1 MIKKILQW
9 IGAVLKKILK
19 WLGIGFSI
27 IIIGGFIPA
36 TLGAYGLFWERWT
49 TSLLGNPLNPR
60 LSWYTP
66 LEKTTGNFSQPL
78 ATLASEGSAIQQDV
92 LQEAS
97 DYAELHGSD
106 SLVIQHNGKIVYENY
121 WNDTKPESLFALHS
135 ITKTMNA
142 LLMGHAIKDGFID
155 SVDIPAA
162 TFIEE
167 WKGSNKENIQI
178 RDLLNMASGIQESYN
193 FEPTSP
199 RIQRIMGLDIV
210 APNIAAETKGKPGTA
225 FLHVNPN
232 SQILGIII
240 ERATGQRFSEY
251 FSEKIWQPL
260 GARDAFFF
268 VDKLGGMVHTDCC
281 MWASIRDIVRVGEML
296 MHKGAFKGSQIIPAG
311 WVDEMIKPS
320 KANVNYGMQLWIG
333 KEFVEY
339 RPYDPSTT
347 IFANYH
353 SEPFQADDVFFLD
366 GLGKKRLYVIPSK
379 SLVILRTGPNSS
391 EWDDSKLPNLLIGA
405 LN

>member
-1 MIKKILQW
+1 MIKQILQW
-9 IGAVLKKILK
+9 TGIVLKKILK

-36 TLGAYGLFWERWT
+36 TLGPYGLFWERWT

-142 LLMGHAIKDGFID
+142 LLMGHAIEDGFID

>member
-296 MHKGAFKGSQIIPAG
+296 MNKGTFNGNQIIPTG
-311 WVDEMIKPS
+311 WVDEMIQPS

-353 SEPFQADDVFFLD
+353 SEPFQVNDVFFLD
-366 GLGKKRLYVIPSK
+366 GLGKKRLYVVPSK

-391 EWDDSKLPNLLIGA
+391 EWDDSKLPNLLIRA

>member
-9 IGAVLKKILK
+9 TGVVVKKILK

-78 ATLASEGSAIQQDV
+78 ATLTSEDSAIQQDV

-142 LLMGHAIKDGFID
+142 LLMGHAIEDGFID

-193 FEPTSP
+193 FKPTSS

-225 FLHVNPN
+225 FAHFNPN

-268 VDKLGGMVHTDCC
+268 VDTHGGMVHTDCC

-296 MHKGAFKGSQIIPAG
+296 MNKGIFNGNQIIPTG
-311 WVDEMIKPS
+311 WVDEMIQPS

-353 SEPFQADDVFFLD
+353 SEPFQVNDVFFLD
-366 GLGKKRLYVIPSK
+366 GLGKKRLYVVPSK

>member
-1 MIKKILQW
+1 MIRQILQW
-9 IGAVLKKILK
+9 TGVVLKKILK
-19 WLGIGFSI
+19 WLGIVFSI

-78 ATLASEGSAIQQDV
+78 ATLTSEDSAIQQDV

-142 LLMGHAIKDGFID
+142 LLMGHAIEDGFID

-193 FEPTSP
+193 FKPTSS
-199 RIQRIMGLDIV
+199 RIQRIMGLDII

-225 FLHVNPN
+225 FMHVNPN

-268 VDKLGGMVHTDCC
+268 VDTHGGMVHTDCC

-296 MHKGAFKGSQIIPAG
+296 MNKGIFNGNQIIPTG
-311 WVDEMIKPS
+311 WVDEMIQPS

-353 SEPFQADDVFFLD
+353 SEPFQVNDVFFLD
-366 GLGKKRLYVIPSK
+366 GLGKKRLYVVPSK

>member
-78 ATLASEGSAIQQDV
+78 ATLASEDSAIQQDV

-268 VDKLGGMVHTDCC
+268 VDTHGGMVHTDCC
-281 MWASIRDIVRVGEML
+281 MWASIRDLVRVGEML
-296 MHKGAFKGSQIIPAG
+296 MHKGVFKGSQIIPAG

-347 IFANYH
+347 IFLNYH

-366 GLGKKRLYVIPSK
+366 GLGKKRLYVVPSK

-391 EWDDSKLPNLLIGA
+391 EWDDSKLPNLLIRA

>member
-142 LLMGHAIKDGFID
+142 LLMGHAIEDGFID

-268 VDKLGGMVHTDCC
+268 VDKHGGMVHTDCC
-281 MWASIRDIVRVGEML
+281 MWASIRDLVRVGEML
-296 MHKGAFKGSQIIPAG
+296 MHKGVFKGSQIIPAG
-311 WVDEMIKPS
+311 WVDEMIQPS

-347 IFANYH
+347 IFLNYH

-366 GLGKKRLYVIPSK
+366 GLGKKRLYVVPSK

-391 EWDDSKLPNLLIGA
+391 EWDDSKLPNLLIRA

>member
-1 MIKKILQW
+1 MIKQ
-9 IGAVLKKILK
+9 ILK
-19 WLGIGFSI
+19 WIGFILKKVLKWIGIGFSI

-66 LEKTTGNFSQPL
+66 LEKTMGNFSQPL
-78 ATLASEGSAIQQDV
+78 ATLAKENVLNLQDV
-92 LQEAS
+92 FQEAS
-97 DYAELHGSD
+97 NYAELHGSD

-142 LLMGHAIKDGFID
+142 LLIGHAIEDGFID

-167 WKGSNKENIQI
+167 WKGSSKEKIQI
-178 RDLLNMASGIQESYN
+178 RDLLNMASGIQESYD
-193 FEPTSP
+193 FSPTST
-199 RIQRIMGLDIV
+199 RIERIMGLDIV
-210 APNIAAETKGKPGTA
+210 TPNIAAETKGEPGTA

-240 ERATGQRFSEY
+240 ERATGKRFSKY

-268 VDKLGGMVHTDCC
+268 VDKQDGMIHTDCC
-281 MWASIRDIVRVGEML
+281 MWASVRDVVRVGEMML
-296 MHKGAFKGSQIIPAG
+296 NKGVFNGNQIIPSG
-311 WVDEMIKPS
+311 WVDEMLIPS
-320 KANVNYGMQLWIG
+320 KANVNYGMQLWLG
-333 KEFVEY
+333 NEFVEY
-339 RPYDPSTT
+339 RPYDPGTT
-347 IFANYH
+347 TFANYH

-379 SLVILRTGPNSS
+379 SLVILRTGSNSS

-405 LN
+405 LH

>member
-78 ATLASEGSAIQQDV
+78 ATLASEGSSIQQDV

-268 VDKLGGMVHTDCC
+268 VDTHGGMVHTDCC
-281 MWASIRDIVRVGEML
+281 MWASIRDLVRVGEML
-296 MHKGAFKGSQIIPAG
+296 MHKGVFKGSQIIPSG
-311 WVDEMIKPS
+311 WVDEMIQPS

>member
-1 MIKKILQW
+1 M
-9 IGAVLKKILK
+9 
-19 WLGIGFSI
+19 
-27 IIIGGFIPA
+27 
-36 TLGAYGLFWERWT
+36 GAYGLFWERWT
-49 TSLLGNPLNPR
+49 TSLLSNPLNPR

-78 ATLASEGSAIQQDV
+78 DTLASEDSAIQQDV

-142 LLMGHAIKDGFID
+142 LLMGHAIEDGFID

-193 FEPTSP
+193 FKPTSS

-225 FLHVNPN
+225 FMHVNPN

-268 VDKLGGMVHTDCC
+268 VDTHGGMVHTDCC

-296 MHKGAFKGSQIIPAG
+296 MNKGIFNGNQIIPTG
-311 WVDEMIKPS
+311 WVDEMIQPS

-353 SEPFQADDVFFLD
+353 SEPFQVNDVFFLD
-366 GLGKKRLYVIPSK
+366 GLGKKRLYVVPSK

>member
-1 MIKKILQW
+1 MIKQILQRT
-9 IGAVLKKILK
+9 GVVLKKILK

-142 LLMGHAIKDGFID
+142 LLMGHAIEDGFID

-268 VDKLGGMVHTDCC
+268 VDTHGGMVHTDCC
-281 MWASIRDIVRVGEML
+281 MWASIRDLVRVGEML
-296 MHKGAFKGSQIIPAG
+296 MNKGIFNGNQIIPAG
-311 WVDEMIKPS
+311 WVDEMIQPS

-353 SEPFQADDVFFLD
+353 SEPFQVNDVFFLD

>member
-296 MHKGAFKGSQIIPAG
+296 MHKGTFKGSQIIPAG

-347 IFANYH
+347 IFLNYH

-366 GLGKKRLYVIPSK
+366 GLGKKRLYVVPSK

-391 EWDDSKLPNLLIGA
+391 EWDDSKLPNLLIRA

>member
-1 MIKKILQW
+1 MIKQILQW
-9 IGAVLKKILK
+9 TGVVLKKILK
-19 WLGIGFSI
+19 GLGIGFFI

-60 LSWYTP
+60 LSWYNP
-66 LEKTTGNFSQPL
+66 LEKTMGNFSQPL
-78 ATLASEGSAIQQDV
+78 ATLAKENVLNLQDV
-92 LQEAS
+92 FQEAS
-97 DYAELHGSD
+97 NYAELHGSD

-142 LLMGHAIKDGFID
+142 LLIGHAIEDGFID
-155 SVDIPAA
+155 SVDIPAS

-167 WKGSNKENIQI
+167 WKGSSKEKIQI
-178 RDLLNMASGIQESYN
+178 RDLLNMASGIQESYD
-193 FEPTSP
+193 FSPTST
-199 RIQRIMGLDIV
+199 RIERIMGLDIV
-210 APNIAAETKGKPGTA
+210 TPNIAAETKGEPGTA

-240 ERATGQRFSEY
+240 ERATGKRFSKY

-268 VDKLGGMVHTDCC
+268 VDKQDGMIHTDCC
-281 MWASIRDIVRVGEML
+281 MWASVRDVVRVGEM
-296 MHKGAFKGSQIIPAG
+296 MMNKGVFNGNQIIPPG

-320 KANVNYGMQLWIG
+320 KANVNYGMQLWLG
-333 KEFVEY
+333 NEFVEY
-339 RPYDPSTT
+339 RPYDPGTT
-347 IFANYH
+347 TFANYH
-353 SEPFQADDVFFLD
+353 SEPFKTDDVFFLD

-391 EWDDSKLPNLLIGA
+391 EWDDSKLPNLLIEA

>member
-9 IGAVLKKILK
+9 IGVVLKKILK

-78 ATLASEGSAIQQDV
+78 ATLTSEDSAIQQDV

-142 LLMGHAIKDGFID
+142 LLMGHAIEDGFID

-193 FEPTSP
+193 FKPTSS

-225 FLHVNPN
+225 FAHFNPN

-268 VDKLGGMVHTDCC
+268 VDTHGGMVHTDCC

-296 MHKGAFKGSQIIPAG
+296 MNKGIFNGNQIIPTG
-311 WVDEMIKPS
+311 WVDEMIQPS

-353 SEPFQADDVFFLD
+353 SEPFQVNDVFFLD
-366 GLGKKRLYVIPSK
+366 GLGKKRLYVVPSK

>member
-9 IGAVLKKILK
+9 IGVVLKKILK

-49 TSLLGNPLNPR
+49 TSLLGNPLDPR

-78 ATLASEGSAIQQDV
+78 ATLTSEDSAIQQDV

-142 LLMGHAIKDGFID
+142 LLMGHAIEDGFID

-193 FEPTSP
+193 FKPTSS

-225 FLHVNPN
+225 FMHVNPN

-268 VDKLGGMVHTDCC
+268 VDTHGGMVHTDCC

-296 MHKGAFKGSQIIPAG
+296 MNKGIFNGNQIIPTG
-311 WVDEMIKPS
+311 WVDEMIQPS

-353 SEPFQADDVFFLD
+353 SEPFQVNDVFFLD
-366 GLGKKRLYVIPSK
+366 GLGKKRLYVVPSK

>member
-1 MIKKILQW
+1 M
-9 IGAVLKKILK
+9 
-19 WLGIGFSI
+19 
-27 IIIGGFIPA
+27 
-36 TLGAYGLFWERWT
+36 GAYGLFWERWT

-260 GARDAFFF
+260 G
-268 VDKLGGMVHTDCC
+268 L
-281 MWASIRDIVRVGEML
+281 
-296 MHKGAFKGSQIIPAG
+296 
-311 WVDEMIKPS
+311 
-320 KANVNYGMQLWIG
+320 
-333 KEFVEY
+333 
-339 RPYDPSTT
+339 
-347 IFANYH
+347 
-353 SEPFQADDVFFLD
+353 
-366 GLGKKRLYVIPSK
+366 
-379 SLVILRTGPNSS
+379 SLIH
-391 EWDDSKLPNLLIGA
+391 I
-405 LN
+405 

>member
-1 MIKKILQW
+1 MIKQILQW
-9 IGAVLKKILK
+9 TGVVFKKILK

-78 ATLASEGSAIQQDV
+78 ATLTSEDSAIQQDV

-268 VDKLGGMVHTDCC
+268 VDTHGGMVHTDCC
-281 MWASIRDIVRVGEML
+281 MWASIRDLVRVGEML
-296 MHKGAFKGSQIIPAG
+296 MHKGVFKGSQIIPAG
-311 WVDEMIKPS
+311 WVDEMIQPS

>member
-1 MIKKILQW
+1 MIKQILKW
-9 IGAVLKKILK
+9 IGIVLKKTLK

-66 LEKTTGNFSQPL
+66 LEKTMGNFSQPL
-78 ATLASEGSAIQQDV
+78 ATLAKENVLNLQDV
-92 LQEAS
+92 FQEAS
-97 DYAELHGSD
+97 NYAELHGSD

-142 LLMGHAIKDGFID
+142 LLIGHAIEDGFID

-167 WKGSNKENIQI
+167 WKGSSKEKIQI
-178 RDLLNMASGIQESYN
+178 RDLLNMASGIQESYD
-193 FEPTSP
+193 FSPTST
-199 RIQRIMGLDIV
+199 RIERIMGLDIV
-210 APNIAAETKGKPGTA
+210 TPNIAAETKGEPGTA

-240 ERATGQRFSEY
+240 ERATGKRFSKY

-268 VDKLGGMVHTDCC
+268 VDKQDGMIHTDCC
-281 MWASIRDIVRVGEML
+281 MWASVRDVVRVGEMML
-296 MHKGAFKGSQIIPAG
+296 NKGVFNGNQIIPSG
-311 WVDEMIKPS
+311 WVDEMLIPS
-320 KANVNYGMQLWIG
+320 KANVNYGMQLWLG
-333 KEFVEY
+333 NEFVEY
-339 RPYDPSTT
+339 RLYDPGTT
-347 IFANYH
+347 TFANYH

-379 SLVILRTGPNSS
+379 SLVILRTGSNSS

-405 LN
+405 LH

>member
-1 MIKKILQW
+1 MIKQILKW
-9 IGAVLKKILK
+9 IGIVLKKTLK

-66 LEKTTGNFSQPL
+66 LEKTMGNFSQPL
-78 ATLASEGSAIQQDV
+78 ATLAKENVLNLQDV
-92 LQEAS
+92 FQEAS

-142 LLMGHAIKDGFID
+142 LLIGHAIEDGFIN

-167 WKGSNKENIQI
+167 WKGSSKEKIQI
-178 RDLLNMASGIQESYN
+178 RDLLNMASGIQESYD
-193 FEPTSP
+193 FSPTST
-199 RIQRIMGLDIV
+199 RIERIMGLDIV
-210 APNIAAETKGKPGTA
+210 TPNIAAETKGEPGTA

-240 ERATGQRFSEY
+240 ERATGKRFSKY

-268 VDKLGGMVHTDCC
+268 VDKQDGMIHTDCC
-281 MWASIRDIVRVGEML
+281 MWASVRDVVRVGEMML
-296 MHKGAFKGSQIIPAG
+296 NKGVFNGNQIIPSG
-311 WVDEMIKPS
+311 WVDEMLIPS
-320 KANVNYGMQLWIG
+320 KANVNYGMQLWLG
-333 KEFVEY
+333 NEFVEY
-339 RPYDPSTT
+339 RPYDPGTT
-347 IFANYH
+347 TFANYH
-353 SEPFQADDVFFLD
+353 SEPFQANDVFFLD

-379 SLVILRTGPNSS
+379 SLVILRTGSNSS

-405 LN
+405 LH

>member
-1 MIKKILQW
+1 MIKQILKW
-9 IGAVLKKILK
+9 IGIVLKKTLK

-66 LEKTTGNFSQPL
+66 LEKTMGNFSQPL
-78 ATLASEGSAIQQDV
+78 ATLAKENVLNLQDV
-92 LQEAS
+92 FQEAS
-97 DYAELHGSD
+97 NYAELHGSD

-142 LLMGHAIKDGFID
+142 LLIGHAIEDGFID

-167 WKGSNKENIQI
+167 WKGSSKEKIQI
-178 RDLLNMASGIQESYN
+178 RDLLNMASGIQESYD
-193 FEPTSP
+193 FSPTST
-199 RIQRIMGLDIV
+199 RIERIMGLDIV
-210 APNIAAETKGKPGTA
+210 TPNIAAETKGEPGTA

-240 ERATGQRFSEY
+240 ERATGKRFSKY

-268 VDKLGGMVHTDCC
+268 VDKQDGMIHTDCC
-281 MWASIRDIVRVGEML
+281 MWASVRDVVRVGEMML
-296 MHKGAFKGSQIIPAG
+296 NKGVFNGNQIIPSG
-311 WVDEMIKPS
+311 WVDEMLIPS
-320 KANVNYGMQLWIG
+320 KANVNYGMQLWLG
-333 KEFVEY
+333 NEFVEY
-339 RPYDPSTT
+339 RPYDPGTT
-347 IFANYH
+347 TFANYH
-353 SEPFQADDVFFLD
+353 SEPFQANDVFFLD

-379 SLVILRTGPNSS
+379 SLVILRTGSNSS

-405 LN
+405 LH

>member
-1 MIKKILQW
+1 MIKQILQW
-9 IGAVLKKILK
+9 TGVAVKKIFK
-19 WLGIGFSI
+19 WFGIGLLI

-60 LSWYTP
+60 LSWYNP
-66 LEKTTGNFSQPL
+66 LEKTMGNFSQPL
-78 ATLASEGSAIQQDV
+78 ATIAKENDSNLQDV
-92 LQEAS
+92 FQEAS

-121 WNDTKPESLFALHS
+121 WNKTKPESLFALHS

-142 LLMGHAIKDGFID
+142 LLIGHAIEDGFID

-167 WKGSNKENIQI
+167 WQDSSKENIQI

-193 FEPTSP
+193 FEPTST

-210 APNIAAETKGKPGTA
+210 APNIAAETKGEPGTA

-240 ERATGQRFSEY
+240 ERATGKRFSKY

-268 VDKLGGMVHTDCC
+268 IDKLGGMVHTDCC
-281 MWASIRDIVRVGEML
+281 MWASIRDVVRVGEML
-296 MHKGAFKGSQIIPAG
+296 MNNGVFNGNQIIPSG

-320 KANVNYGMQLWIG
+320 KANVNYGMQIWLG
-333 KEFVEY
+333 NEFVEY
-339 RPYDPSTT
+339 RPYDPGTT
-347 IFANYH
+347 TFANYH
-353 SEPFQADDVFFLD
+353 SEPFQADDVFYLD

-405 LN
+405 LH

>member
-268 VDKLGGMVHTDCC
+268 VDTHGGMVHTDCC
-281 MWASIRDIVRVGEML
+281 MWASIRDLVRVGEML
-296 MHKGAFKGSQIIPAG
+296 MHKGVFKGSQIIPAG
-311 WVDEMIKPS
+311 WVDEMIQPS

-347 IFANYH
+347 IFLNYH

-366 GLGKKRLYVIPSK
+366 GLGKKRLYVVPSK

-391 EWDDSKLPNLLIGA
+391 EWDDSKLPNLLIRA

>member
-9 IGAVLKKILK
+9 IGVVLKKILK

-142 LLMGHAIKDGFID
+142 LLMGHAIEDGFID

-268 VDKLGGMVHTDCC
+268 VDKHGGMVHTDCC

-296 MHKGAFKGSQIIPAG
+296 MNKGVFNGNQIIPTG
-311 WVDEMIKPS
+311 WVDEMIQPS

-347 IFANYH
+347 IFLNYH

-366 GLGKKRLYVIPSK
+366 GLGKKRLYVVPSK

>member
-1 MIKKILQW
+1 MIKQILQW
-9 IGAVLKKILK
+9 TGVILKKILK
-19 WLGIGFSI
+19 CLGIGFFI

-60 LSWYTP
+60 LSWYNP
-66 LEKTTGNFSQPL
+66 LEKTMGYFSQPL
-78 ATLASEGSAIQQDV
+78 ATLAKENVLDLQDV
-92 LQEAS
+92 FQEAS
-97 DYAELHGSD
+97 NYAELHGSD

-142 LLMGHAIKDGFID
+142 LLIGHAIEDGFID

-167 WKGSNKENIQI
+167 WKGSSKEKIQI
-178 RDLLNMASGIQESYN
+178 RDLLNMASGIQESYD
-193 FEPTSP
+193 FSPTST
-199 RIQRIMGLDIV
+199 RIERIMGLDIV
-210 APNIAAETKGKPGTA
+210 TPNIAAETKGEPGTA

-240 ERATGQRFSEY
+240 ERATGKRFSKY

-268 VDKLGGMVHTDCC
+268 VDKQDGMIHTDCC
-281 MWASIRDIVRVGEML
+281 MWASVRDVVRVGEMML
-296 MHKGAFKGSQIIPAG
+296 NKGVFNGNQIIPSG
-311 WVDEMIKPS
+311 WVDEMLIPS
-320 KANVNYGMQLWIG
+320 KANVNYGMQLWLG
-333 KEFVEY
+333 NEFVEY
-339 RPYDPSTT
+339 RPYDPGTT
-347 IFANYH
+347 TFANYH

-379 SLVILRTGPNSS
+379 SLVILRTGSNSS

-405 LN
+405 LH

>member
-78 ATLASEGSAIQQDV
+78 ATLASEDSAIQQDV

-106 SLVIQHNGKIVYENY
+106 SLVIQHNGKIIYENY

-142 LLMGHAIKDGFID
+142 LLMGHAIEDGFID

-268 VDKLGGMVHTDCC
+268 VDTHGGMVHTDCC
-281 MWASIRDIVRVGEML
+281 MWASIRDLVRVGEML
-296 MHKGAFKGSQIIPAG
+296 MHKGVFKGSQIIPSG
-311 WVDEMIKPS
+311 WVDEMIQPS

-366 GLGKKRLYVIPSK
+366 GLGKKRLYVVPSK

>member
-9 IGAVLKKILK
+9 IGVVVKKILK

-36 TLGAYGLFWERWT
+36 TLGAYGLFWERYT
-49 TSLLGNPLNPR
+49 TSLLGNPLDPR

-78 ATLASEGSAIQQDV
+78 ATLTSEDSAIQQDV

-142 LLMGHAIKDGFID
+142 LLMGHAIEDGFID

-193 FEPTSP
+193 FKPTSS

-225 FLHVNPN
+225 FVHVNPN

-268 VDKLGGMVHTDCC
+268 VDTHGGMVHTDCC

-296 MHKGAFKGSQIIPAG
+296 MNKGIFNGNQIIPTG
-311 WVDEMIKPS
+311 WVDEMIQPS

-353 SEPFQADDVFFLD
+353 SEPFQVNDVFFLD
-366 GLGKKRLYVIPSK
+366 GLGKKRLYVVPSK